1 MKNRKKIANRKK
13 RQEKLLNN
21 QAVQSVQNT
30 VESPIVEETDD
41 IVSESQSEEIAFE
54 NVSEDVFEDISEGD
68 SDEFETTEETKD
80 DVILS
85 NENSSDRIFAL
96 DVGTRSVIGIV
107 AEPLDDGDIK
117 ILATTRKEHKTRAML
132 DGQIHDVPEVA
143 AVIREI
149 KDTLEKETGKLE
161 SAAVAAAGRALY
173 TMKGAAEL
181 KLSRVITEADEK
193 NLEFLGVQD
202 AVESLQNSKTPD
214 DTSNYYCVGYSV
226 ISYTLDD
233 TQLKSLIGQRGD
245 IAKVTVIA
253 TFLPRQVIDSMQSA
267 LLEADLTMRALTL
280 EPIAAIN
287 VLIPP
292 TMRHL
297 NIALV
302 DIGAGTSDVALT
314 KDGSVFAY
322 GMVPLA
328 GDEITEALSQRFLL
342 DFKVAENIK
351 RKAALGE
358 NVEFSDILGTNYNLT
373 PEEITEPLTPAVKT
387 LAEAIAKE
395 IINQN
400 GSAPQAVILVGGGA
414 LTPNLSKAVAEFLD
428 MPEDRVAV
436 RKPEKVEGITSL
448 PDELQTSDSV
458 TPLGILKI
466 ASINTLH
473 FLTIYVNG
481 EKHDLF
487 NFKELTVSDAL
498 LNAGVNLK
506 KFNGRPGLALTVTVE
521 GETRFFPGEMG
532 TLAKVKLNGSE
543 ATLDSKVGN
552 EDRIEILPGVD
563 GTIPKVLL
571 KDVVKE
577 VEDKTIRLNGKD
589 VKISTGYVI
598 NGQPSDMD
606 SELKDGDVIER
617 VEGST
622 VREVLKRENLSPE
635 GKRINY
641 TLNGNK
647 SYFTLA
653 VEILLNGNP
662 ANLSARV
669 MTGDVIKY
677 NVNDRPTLKDVL
689 DIDENSTNMRILFN
703 KKEYYIPMAS
713 AELTVNGEAA
723 TEKTVITDGA
733 DIVYKE
739 MPRATT
745 TVSDALLAVNF
756 EPPPATSRMK
766 FDILVNGRSAEFIDP
781 VKNGDSLE
789 VVLTKIG
796 EPSPVPSTET
806 SKLAEKKE
814 TPISELKDLAD
825 RAVPVGN
832 FKNQFNAIM
841 QKSQTEP
848 QNTPLIQGVPNIPG
862 LSEAIAASKE

>member
-21 QAVQSVQNT
+21 QTVQS
-30 VESPIVEETDD
+30 PIAEEIDD
-41 IVSESQSEEIAFE
+41 IVSDAENQPENQSEEILYEIASSDIPE
-54 NVSEDVFEDISEGD
+54 DVSEVMSKAISE
-68 SDEFETTEETKD
+68 EIEMTEEPED
-80 DVILS
+80 NLILTD
-85 NENSSDRIFAL
+85 ENSSERIFAL
-96 DVGTRSVIGIV
+96 DIGTRSVIGIV
-107 AEPLDDGDIK
+107 AETLKDGDIK

-132 DGQIHDVPEVA
+132 DGQIHDVPQVA
-143 AVIREI
+143 AVIREVRDI
-149 KDTLEKETGKLE
+149 LEKETGEIKN
-161 SAAVAAAGRALY
+161 AAVAAAGRALY
-173 TMKGAAEL
+173 TMKGSAEL
-181 KLSRVITEADEK
+181 LFNRVIAEADEK
-193 NLEFLGVQD
+193 HLEFLGVQE
-202 AVESLQNSKTPD
+202 AVEALQNSQTAD
-214 DTSNYYCVGYSV
+214 DTANYYCVGYSV
-226 ISYTLDD
+226 ISYFLDD
-233 TQLKSLIGQRGD
+233 VQLKSLIGQKGEK
-245 IAKVTVIA
+245 AKVTVIA

-267 LLEADLTMRALTL
+267 LVEAGLNMKALTL

-297 NIALV
+297 NLALV

-314 KDGSVFAY
+314 KNGAVFAY

-328 GDEITEALSQRFLL
+328 GDEITEALSQQFLL
-342 DFKVAENIK
+342 DFKVAESIK
-351 RKAALGE
+351 RKAANGE
-358 NVEFSDILGTNYNLT
+358 RVEFSDILGTNYDLSA
-373 PEEITEPLTPAVKT
+373 EEITEPIIPAVRN
-387 LAEAIAKE
+387 LAEAISQE
-395 IINQN
+395 ITNLN
-400 GSAPQAVILVGGGA
+400 GAAPQAVILVGGGA
-414 LTPNLSKAVAEFLD
+414 LTPHLSQMVAEFLN

-436 RKPEKVEGITSL
+436 RKPEKVEGIVSL
-448 PDELQTSDSV
+448 PSDLQTSDSV

-481 EKHDLF
+481 EEHNLF
-487 NFKELTVSDAL
+487 NFRELTVSDAL

-521 GETRFFPGEMG
+521 GETKFFPGEMG
-532 TLAKVKLNGSE
+532 TLAKVKLNGRE
-543 ATLDSKVGN
+543 AALDSSVSN
-552 EDRIEILPGVD
+552 DDIIEIIPGVN
-563 GTIPKVLL
+563 GAIPKVLL

-577 VEDKTIRLNGKD
+577 GARKTVRVNGKD
-589 VKISTGYVI
+589 VQISSGFEI
-598 NGQPSDMD
+598 NGRSANLDD
-606 SELKDGDVIER
+606 ELKDGDVVER
-617 VEGST
+617 REEST
-622 VREVLKRENLSPE
+622 VREVLKSENLSPE

-647 SYFTLA
+647 AHFTLA

-723 TEKTVITDGA
+723 TEKTIITDGA

-745 TVSDALLAVNF
+745 TVSDALLAVKF

-796 EPSPVPSTET
+796 EPSPIPRTET
-806 SKLAEKKE
+806 PKPAEKKE

-825 RAVPVGN
+825 RAIPVGN
-832 FKNQFNAIM
+832 FKSQFKAVM
-841 QKSQTEP
+841 QKVAIP
-848 QNTPLIQGVPNIPG
+848 QGVPNIPG
-862 LSEAIAASKE
+862 LNEAIAASKE